1 MSDSTGTVIRRFK
14 GPASLGVNRTS
25 WGLQRDAFKRPPAAD
40 AAADEARAPGIDV
53 PPGMYTIA
61 VKFRGQEASHTV
73 RVLPDPRERYTAEQR
88 QSKYETLLRAGR
100 LQETATAAIERIQK
114 TRADIDAIAA
124 KLKKDEPGAEPDP
137 LVKAGN
143 TLKEKLDLME
153 RRLWTPPK
161 TKGIVAE
168 TDAWSK
174 IQYPQYGLQS
184 SWDEA
189 TPAQL
194 SYLERAETDLRA
206 VLVDFNK
213 LFAEDVARYREEV
226 RKGNLVL
233 LPEEKPIAIE

>member
-1 MSDSTGTVIRRFK
+1 MPG
-14 GPASLGVNRTS
+14 ASPTL
-25 WGLQRDAFKRPPAAD
+25 
-40 AAADEARAPGIDV
+40 
-53 PPGMYTIA
+53 IA
-61 VKFRGQEASHTV
+61 S
-73 RVLPDPRERYTAEQR
+73 LPDPRERYTAEQR

-174 IQYPQYGLQS
+174 IQYPLYGLQS